1 MHEIIELVEISR
13 YVGQRFDLVQAG
25 GGNSSVKINGD
36 LLVKA
41 SGFLLSD
48 MKIDSGYSIVD
59 NKSIIKILEDQ
70 SLLGVDKNIREKLIT
85 ERVNKATKSDSKASI
100 EVFMHAL
107 FYKYTM
113 HTHPLAV
120 NAVLCSNNAD
130 NIVND
135 LFPNTLL
142 IDYDTPGFSLAINL
156 KRGYDKFLETS
167 NTPPNVVFLKN
178 HGLIVSADNTND
190 LLEIQEDIVNK
201 LEGYLK
207 IKLDKY
213 KKTNKVSTI
222 VNTVFDTQLVS
233 YVSDDKILIDQIV
246 NITGKPFFPDQLVYG
261 GFQAVELKDENDI
274 GSVHRY
280 KDQFFEYP
288 KIIIFDGN
296 IFFVAESLRKA
307 RDIEDV
313 LRAHIIIQSNAGDL
327 HLLDNSELTFLAD
340 WDAEKYRRTL

>member
-142 IDYDTPGFSLAINL
+142 IDYDTPGI
-156 KRGYDKFLETS
+156 
-167 NTPPNVVFLKN
+167 
-178 HGLIVSADNTND
+178 
-190 LLEIQEDIVNK
+190 
-201 LEGYLK
+201 
-207 IKLDKY
+207 
-213 KKTNKVSTI
+213 
-222 VNTVFDTQLVS
+222 
-233 YVSDDKILIDQIV
+233 
-246 NITGKPFFPDQLVYG
+246 
-261 GFQAVELKDENDI
+261 
-274 GSVHRY
+274 
-280 KDQFFEYP
+280 
-288 KIIIFDGN
+288 
-296 IFFVAESLRKA
+296 
-307 RDIEDV
+307 
-313 LRAHIIIQSNAGDL
+313 
-327 HLLDNSELTFLAD
+327 
-340 WDAEKYRRTL
+340 

>member
-85 ERVNKATKSDSKASI
+85 EKVNKATKSDSKASI

-107 FYKYTM
+107 FYKYTI
-113 HTHPLAV
+113 HTHPIVV
-120 NAVLCSNNAD
+120 NTILCSNGAD
-130 NIVND
+130 DIVND
-135 LFPNTLL
+135 LFPDALL
-142 IDYDTPGFSLAINL
+142 VDYDTPGFSLAINL
-156 KRGYDKFLETS
+156 KHEYDKFIEV
-167 NTPPNVVFLKN
+167 NITPPNVIFLKN
-178 HGLIVSADNTND
+178 HGLIVSADNASD
-190 LLEIQEDIVNK
+190 LLKIQENVINK
-201 LEGYLK
+201 FEEYLK
-207 IKLDKY
+207 IKLDKN
-213 KKTNKVSTI
+213 KKTNEVSDI
-222 VNTVFDTQLVS
+222 VNSVFNTQLVS
-233 YVSDDKILIDQIV
+233 YVSDDQII
-246 NITGKPFFPDQLVYG
+246 ITQIANVTGEPFFPDQLVYG
-261 GFQAVELKDENDI
+261 GFQAVELKFDNDI
-274 GSVHRY
+274 NSIQRY

-296 IFFVAESLRKA
+296 IFFVAENIRKA
-307 RDIEDV
+307 REIEEV
-313 LRAHIIIQSNAGDL
+313 FRAHILIQNNANELNLLNNTELAFLSN
-327 HLLDNSELTFLAD
+327 